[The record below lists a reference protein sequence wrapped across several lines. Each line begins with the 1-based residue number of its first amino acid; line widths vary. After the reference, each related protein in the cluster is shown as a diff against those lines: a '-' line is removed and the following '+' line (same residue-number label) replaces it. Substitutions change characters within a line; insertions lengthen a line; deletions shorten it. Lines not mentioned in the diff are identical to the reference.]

1 MFIRSL
7 TIERFRGLE
16 RLEWR
21 PPGRVNC
28 LIGPGDAGKSTV
40 LSAIEL
46 LLDPRPSP
54 STTAYDFFRRR
65 VNDGFQITA
74 VLGDLDEEVVSVMRT
89 PPLHGWLG
97 GTLTPLPDEDSAE
110 PVLVARVVASQDLE
124 LSHMLVSPG
133 DTDNVPFTIAHRRR
147 LLLSRV
153 ASGARASTEFR
164 LGRGTLLER
173 HVSSTALRAALQS
186 AVADASAGLLLPDEA
201 QESLTQLRSL
211 FAESGLPQDLQL
223 SLITPQGL
231 SLLTLLPFT
240 PLLGHQQRSRT
251 TRRYALS
258 CSGLSTRTQARPPIV
273 QRASRRSAS

>member
-54 STTAYDFFRRR
+54 STTEYDFFRRR

-110 PVLVARVVASQDLE
+110 PVLVSRVVASQDLE

-133 DTDNVPFTIAHRRR
+133 TQIMSPSPSRTAGDFSFPVLPAEREPRPSSALGAERCSNV
-147 LLLSRV
+147 
-153 ASGARASTEFR
+153 
-164 LGRGTLLER
+164 TL
-173 HVSSTALRAALQS
+173 ALQ
-186 AVADASAGLLLPDEA
+186 
-201 QESLTQLRSL
+201 R
-211 FAESGLPQDLQL
+211 
-223 SLITPQGL
+223 
-231 SLLTLLPFT
+231 
-240 PLLGHQQRSRT
+240 
-251 TRRYALS
+251 
-258 CSGLSTRTQARPPIV
+258 
-273 QRASRRSAS
+273 